1 MYHTCI
7 CYIHPILAATI
18 MCLPG
23 CIILALVTY
32 IQCWQPPSCAYLV
45 ASYLHLLH
53 TSNVGSHHLVLIWLH
68 HTCTCYIHPMLAATI
83 LCLSGC
89 IILALV
95 TYIQCWQ
102 PPSCAYLVASYF
114 HLLHTSNVG
123 SHHHVLIWLHH
134 NTSNVALVTYI
145 QCWQPPSCAYLVAS
159 YLHLLHTSNVG
170 SHHLVLIWLHH
181 TCTCY
186 IHPMLAATILCLSG
200 CIILALVT
208 YIQCWQPPS
217 CAYLVA
223 SYLHL
228 LHTSNVGSHH
238 LVLIWL
244 HHTCTCYIHP
254 MLAATIL
261 CLSGCIILALVTYI
275 QCWQPPS
282 CPYLVAS
289 YLHLLHTSNVGSHH
303 LVVLYLHYLVA
314 SYLHL
319 LHTSNVGSHHLV
331 LIWLHHTCTCYIHPM
346 LAATILCLSGCIILA
361 LVTYIQCWQPPSCAY
376 LVASYLHLLHTS
388 NVGSH
393 HLVLIWLHHTC
404 TCYIHPMLAA
414 TILCL
419 SGCIILA
426 LVTYIQC
433 WQPPSCAYLVVSYL
447 HLLHTSNVGSHHLV
461 LIWLH
466 HTCTCY
472 IHPMFT
478 YIQWQPPSCAYL
490 VASYLHLL
498 HTSNVGSHHLVLL
511 IWLHHTCTCYIHP
524 MLAATI
530 LCLSGCIIL
539 ALATYIQCWQPPSCA
554 YLVASYLH
562 LLHTSNVGSHHLVLI
577 WLHHTCTCYIHPML
591 AATILCL
598 FGALNFRPR

>member
-1 MYHTCI
+1 M
-7 CYIHPILAATI
+7 
-18 MCLPG
+18 
-23 CIILALVTY
+23 
-32 IQCWQPPSCAYLV
+32 
-45 ASYLHLLH
+45 
-53 TSNVGSHHLVLIWLH
+53 
-68 HTCTCYIHPMLAATI
+68 
-83 LCLSGC
+83 
-89 IILALV
+89 
-95 TYIQCWQ
+95 
-102 PPSCAYLVASYF
+102 
-114 HLLHTSNVG
+114 
-123 SHHHVLIWLHH
+123 
-134 NTSNVALVTYI
+134 
-145 QCWQPPSCAYLVAS
+145 
-159 YLHLLHTSNVG
+159 HLLHTSNVG

-289 YLHLLHTSNVGSHH
+289 YLHLLHTFNVGRHHLVLIWLHHTCTCYIHPMLTATILSLSGCIILALVTCIQCWQPPSCAYLVASYLHLLHTSNVDSHHLVPYLVASYLHLLHASNVGSHH
-303 LVVLYLHYLVA
+303 LVLIWLHHTCTCYMHPMLAATILCLSGCIILALVTYIQCWQPPSCTAYLVA

-319 LHTSNVGSHHLV
+319 LHTSNVGSHHHVLIWLHHTCTCYIHPMLAATILCCLSGCIILALVTYIQCWQPPSCAAYLVASYCTCYIHPMLTATILCLSGCIILALVTYIQCWQPPSCAAYLVASYLHLLHTSNVDSHHLV

-346 LAATILCLSGCIILA
+346 LAATILCLSGCIILP
-361 LVTYIQCWQPPSCAY
+361 LLTYIQCWQPPSCAY

-393 HLVLIWLHHTC
+393 HHVLIWLHHTC
-404 TCYIHPMLAA
+404 TCYIHPMLTA

-419 SGCIILA
+419 SGCIIL
-426 LVTYIQC
+426 
-433 WQPPSCAYLVVSYL
+433 P
-447 HLLHTSNVGSHHLV
+447 LL
-461 LIWLH
+461 
-466 HTCTCY
+466 
-472 IHPMFT
+472 
-478 YIQWQPPSCAYL
+478 
-490 VASYLHLL
+490 
-498 HTSNVGSHHLVLL
+498 
-511 IWLHHTCTCYIHP
+511 
-524 MLAATI
+524 
-530 LCLSGCIIL
+530 
-539 ALATYIQCWQPPSCA
+539 TYIQCWQPPSCA

-562 LLHTSNVGSHHLVLI
+562 LLHTSNVGSHHHVLI
-577 WLHHTCTCYIHPML
+577 WCTEC
-591 AATILCL
+591 
-598 FGALNFRPR
+598 

>member
-1 MYHTCI
+1 MLIWLHHTCT
-7 CYIHPILAATI
+7 CYIHPMLAATI
-18 MCLPG
+18 LCLFG

-45 ASYLHLLH
+45 ASYL
-53 TSNVGSHHLVLIWLH
+53 
-68 HTCTCYIHPMLAATI
+68 Y
-83 LCLSGC
+83 
-89 IILALV
+89 
-95 TYIQCWQ
+95 
-102 PPSCAYLVASYF
+102 
-114 HLLHTSNVG
+114 
-123 SHHHVLIWLHH
+123 
-134 NTSNVALVTYI
+134 
-145 QCWQPPSCAYLVAS
+145 
-159 YLHLLHTSNVG
+159 LLHTSNVG

-228 LHTSNVGSHH
+228 LHASNVGSHHDVLIWLHHTCTCYIHPMLAATILCLSGCITLALATYIQCWQPPSCAYLVASYLHLLHTSNVGSHH

-254 MLAATIL
+254 MLAATIF

-282 CPYLVAS
+282 CAYLVAS

-303 LVVLYLHYLVA
+303 HVLIWLHHTCTCYIHPMLAATILCLSGCIILVTYIQCWQPPSCAYLVA

-319 LHTSNVGSHHLV
+319 LHTSNVDSHHLV

-388 NVGSH
+388 NVGNH

-404 TCYIHPMLAA
+404 TCYIHPMLTA
-414 TILCL
+414 TILSL

-426 LVTYIQC
+426 LVTC
-433 WQPPSCAYLVVSYL
+433 
-447 HLLHTSNVGSHHLV
+447 
-461 LIWLH
+461 
-466 HTCTCY
+466 
-472 IHPMFT
+472 
-478 YIQWQPPSCAYL
+478 
-490 VASYLHLL
+490 
-498 HTSNVGSHHLVLL
+498 
-511 IWLHHTCTCYIHP
+511 
-524 MLAATI
+524 
-530 LCLSGCIIL
+530 
-539 ALATYIQCWQPPSCA
+539 IQCWQPPSCA

-598 FGALNFRPR
+598 SGCIILVLVTYIQCWQPPSCAYLVASYLHL